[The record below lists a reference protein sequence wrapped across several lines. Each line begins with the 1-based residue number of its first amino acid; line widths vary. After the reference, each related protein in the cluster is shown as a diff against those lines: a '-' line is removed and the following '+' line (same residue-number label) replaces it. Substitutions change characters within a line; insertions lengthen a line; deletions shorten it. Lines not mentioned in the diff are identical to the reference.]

1 MEKFKRTS
9 KIVMQQK
16 FAKSND
22 LPIFVKL
29 MIQKDRINFF
39 AKKLLEAKH
48 LMEDPNDGVI
58 MKKLTDST
66 YKLVRIFEYADSR
79 ANISYNRVSEI
90 QHPKRV
96 KVLRY

>member
-39 AKKLLEAKH
+39 AKKTLEAKR
-48 LMEDPNDGVI
+48 LLGISDDRVNLQKISEGF
-58 MKKLTDST
+58 
-66 YKLVRIFEYADSR
+66 YKIVHEYADSR

-90 QHPKRV
+90 QHPKKRE
-96 KVLRY
+96 VLKY